1 MLIHYHDEIFKE
13 SSKLIF
19 LCFIGKHHKY
29 ENKCIAYQNILV
41 SITHCLHGS
50 VSELHNSLKLSTEK
64 IFMHTTSFIKHASV
78 KRLQNRSLCYIY
90 LLNKTMR
97 VVWQIW
103 ILLVISF
110 LPFYNTNNVFA
121 YLFTKNQL
129 QTLNATSTIKVR
141 SKAFVYRRKH
151 QILNLQWQLSLSM

>member
-1 MLIHYHDEIFKE
+1 MIRYLRSCPNFPPLLIH
-13 SSKLIF
+13 S
-19 LCFIGKHHKY
+19 CFIGKHHKY
-29 ENKCIAYQNILV
+29 ENKCITYQNILV

-64 IFMHTTSFIKHASV
+64 IFMHTTSSIKHASV